1 LEQNYPNPFNPSTTI
16 SYSIK
21 EKGLVTLRV
30 FDILGNEVK
39 TLVNEEK
46 DAGNYT
52 IIFSAKG
59 GSASGGN
66 AASFASGIYF
76 YSLQSGEF
84 LSTKKMI
91 LLK

>member
-1 LEQNYPNPFNPSTTI
+1 LIIY
-16 SYSIK
+16 
-21 EKGLVTLRV
+21 
-30 FDILGNEVK
+30 DILGRKVK
-39 TLVNEEK
+39 ELVSTK
-46 DAGNYT
+46 QPAGRYE
-52 IIFSAKG
+52 IQYSAKG

-66 AASFASGIYF
+66 AAWFASGNYF